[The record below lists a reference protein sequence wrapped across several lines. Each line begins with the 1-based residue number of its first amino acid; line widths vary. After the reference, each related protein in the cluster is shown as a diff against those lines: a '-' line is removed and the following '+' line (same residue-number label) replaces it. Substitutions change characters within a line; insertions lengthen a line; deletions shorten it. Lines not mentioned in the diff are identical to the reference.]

1 MKSGKQPAW
10 VAYAVLGGLAVAIVA
25 LSMRA
30 AGPSGGTT
38 EARDLVAHGA
48 VLLDVRTPDEFRMKH
63 LEGALNVPVDE
74 LRGRLA
80 DLPPKNVKLV
90 VYCQS
95 GARSAAATQVL
106 KAAGYS
112 VYDLGGMGNW

>member
-1 MKSGKQPAW
+1 MKSGKQPVW

-25 LSMRA
+25 LSMR
-30 AGPSGGTT
+30 GSGGGGTT

-48 VLLDVRTPDEFRMKH
+48 LLLDVRTPDEFRMKH
-63 LEGALNVPVDE
+63 LDGALNVPVDE
-74 LRGRLA
+74 LRARLA
-80 DLPPKNVKLV
+80 DLPPKDVKLV

-112 VYDLGGMGNW
+112 AYDLGAMGNW